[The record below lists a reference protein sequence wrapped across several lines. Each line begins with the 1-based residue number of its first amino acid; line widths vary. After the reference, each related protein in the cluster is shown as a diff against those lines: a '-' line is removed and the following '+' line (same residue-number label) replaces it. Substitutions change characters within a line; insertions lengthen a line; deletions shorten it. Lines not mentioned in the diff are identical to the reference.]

1 MGEHPV
7 GKSLAVT
14 AAKPAN
20 DQAKSADE
28 RLGPATQS
36 GPCNL
41 HKSLTMKFAIH
52 ETPNLT
58 DRGVCS
64 GPDSN
69 RREVELHER
78 DLFVHH
84 VAFYGG

>member
-1 MGEHPV
+1 MGEHQF
-7 GKSLAVT
+7 GKTLAIT
-14 AAKPAN
+14 ATKPAN
-20 DQAKSADE
+20 DQDKSAGE
-28 RLGPATQS
+28 HLGPATQS

-41 HKSLTMKFAIH
+41 HKSLTMRFAIH
-52 ETPNLT
+52 ETPILT

-69 RREVELHER
+69 GQEVELHER
-78 DLFVHH
+78 DFFVHH